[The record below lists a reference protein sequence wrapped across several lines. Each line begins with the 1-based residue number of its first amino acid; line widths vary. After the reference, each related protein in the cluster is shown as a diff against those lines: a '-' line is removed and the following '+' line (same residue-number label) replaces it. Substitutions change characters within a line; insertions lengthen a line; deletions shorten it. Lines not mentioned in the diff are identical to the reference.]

1 MFLQTGKH
9 GPYYTLYN
17 FKCTGKMEN
26 SELKSLKVAGLLK
39 YQVRLPYYTSTI
51 HTITKVVWGICLLY
65 MYLS

>member
-39 YQVRLPYYTSTI
+39 YQVRLPYYTSPI
-51 HTITKVVWGICLLY
+51 HTLTKVV
-65 MYLS
+65 